1 MSAIQRGLDAGL
13 HIGAQL
19 YVSLRGETIAD
30 EALGLAREGVPMRR
44 DTLMLWLSAGKPISA
59 VAVAQ
64 VWERGLLDLDDPVAR
79 HIPEFAANG
88 KDAVTIRHILT
99 HTGGFRALLG
109 RWEGKSWDEVIA
121 ALANSRLEPRWV
133 PGHTAGYHPIT
144 SWYLLG
150 ELVRRLDGR
159 SFDRYVREMIFEP
172 IGMTDSWIGMPVER
186 YRAYGERIG
195 LMHEVRS
202 GQPIANYTLDREE
215 IAAQTRPPSNARGPI
230 RELGLFYEMLL
241 DRGRAPLPL
250 PRYSGRP
257 GEGGGEGARGVDLR
271 TTGES
276 SGVAPRD
283 SAPRPG
289 TPPHPNPL
297 PAYRSTGGEG
307 TRERRILT
315 PQTVEAITARH
326 RVGMYDK
333 TFRHVIDWGLGFVLQ
348 SNQYGVGT
356 VPYGYGPHASPR
368 TFGHSGSRSS
378 IGYADPQHGLV
389 VACLFN
395 GAPDGAKHD
404 ARMREVNA
412 AIYEDLKLI
421 PTANPGD

>member
-1 MSAIQRGLDAGL
+1 MSDANVRLPKTMTAIQRGMESGL

-19 YVSLRGETIAD
+19 YVSLRGEVIAD
-30 EALGLAREGVPMRR
+30 EALGSARDGVPMRR

-64 VWERGLLDLDDPVAR
+64 AWERGLLDLDDPVAK

-88 KDAVTIRHILT
+88 KDVVTIRHILT

-109 RWEGKSWDEVIA
+109 HWEGKSWDEVVA
-121 ALANSRLEPRWV
+121 ALSNSRLEPRWV
-133 PGHTAGYHPIT
+133 PGQTAGYHPIT

-159 SFDRYVREMIFEP
+159 PFDRYVREMIFEP
-172 IGMTDSWIGMPVER
+172 MGMNDSWIGMPVEK
-186 YRAYGERIG
+186 YRGYGDRIG
-195 LMHEVRS
+195 LMHEIKN
-202 GQPIANYTLDREE
+202 GEATPNYTLDREDV
-215 IAAQTRPPSNARGPI
+215 ATQTRPPSNARGPI
-230 RELGLFYEMLL
+230 RELGLFYETLL
-241 DRGRAPLPL
+241 NHGR
-250 PRYSGRP
+250 
-257 GEGGGEGARGVDLR
+257 
-271 TTGES
+271 TS
-276 SGVAPRD
+276 SGAQTFM
-283 SAPRPG
+283 SAAGQRPASQAG
-289 TPPHPNPL
+289 MPVPPSQVL
-297 PAYRSTGGEG
+297 R
-307 TRERRILT
+307 
-315 PQTVEAITARH
+315 PQTVEAMTARH

-348 SNQYGVGT
+348 SNQYGVDT

-378 IGYADPQHGLV
+378 IGYADPEHGLV

-395 GAPDGAKHD
+395 GAPDEKTHD

-412 AIYEDLKLI
+412 AIYEDLAL
-421 PTANPGD
+421 A

>member
-1 MSAIQRGLDAGL
+1 MAAIQRGMDARL

-19 YVSLRGETIAD
+19 YVSLRGEVIAD
-30 EALGLAREGVPMRR
+30 EALGLARDGVAMQR

-88 KDAVTIRHILT
+88 KDIVTVRHILT

-109 RWEGKSWDEVIA
+109 HWEGKSWDEVIA
-121 ALANSRLEPRWV
+121 ALSNSRLEPRWV
-133 PGHTAGYHPIT
+133 PGQTAGYHPIT

-159 SFDRYVREMIFEP
+159 AFDRYVREMIFEP
-172 IGMTDSWIGMPVER
+172 IGMTDSWIGMPAER
-186 YRAYGERIG
+186 YRAYGDRIG
-195 LMHEVRS
+195 LMHEIRN
-202 GQPIANYTLDREE
+202 GQAVANYTLDREE
-215 IAAQTRPPSNARGPI
+215 VATQTRPPSNARGPI

-241 DRGRAPLPL
+241 KRG
-250 PRYSGRP
+250 
-257 GEGGGEGARGVDLR
+257 EKTLR
-271 TTGES
+271 
-276 SGVAPRD
+276 
-283 SAPRPG
+283 
-289 TPPHPNPL
+289 
-297 PAYRSTGGEG
+297 
-307 TRERRILT
+307 
-315 PQTVEAITARH
+315 PQTVEAMTARH

-348 SNQYGVGT
+348 SNQYGVDT

-378 IGYADPQHGLV
+378 IGYADPEHGLV

-395 GAPDGAKHD
+395 GAPDEAKHD

-412 AIYEDLKLI
+412 AIYEDLKLV
-421 PTANPGD
+421 